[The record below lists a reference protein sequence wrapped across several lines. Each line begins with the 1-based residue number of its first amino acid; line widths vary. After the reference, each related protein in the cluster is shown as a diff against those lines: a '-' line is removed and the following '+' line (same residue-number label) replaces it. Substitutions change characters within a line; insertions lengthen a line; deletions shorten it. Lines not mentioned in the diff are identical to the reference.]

1 MHDRYFITGT
11 DTEVG
16 KTYVTAAL
24 LQAFIAQGHQAVGYK
39 PVAAG
44 ADLAPDYQLNSDAV
58 TLQRASAIKLPYSA
72 INPVLLETPCSPH
85 WAAALANTPI
95 DTQILSDGLAYLKQQ
110 ASSVLVEGAGGWQ
123 VPLSETETLADWVV
137 VHQLPVIMVVGIKL
151 GCLNHA
157 LLTAEAI
164 RARGLTLAGWVA
176 NAVDPKVQHSDEM
189 VRYLAAHLDAPCLG
203 ELPFDYQASPAQRA
217 KHLNIRSL

>member
-1 MHDRYFITGT
+1 MHDSYFITGT

-16 KTYVTAAL
+16 KTYTTAAL
-24 LQAFIAQGHQAVGYK
+24 LHAFIAKGYQAVGYK

-58 TLQRASAIKLPYSA
+58 TLQRASAIALPYAA

-95 DTQILSDGLAYLKQQ
+95 DTQMLSDGLVHLKQQ
-110 ASSVLVEGAGGWQ
+110 ARPVLVEGAGGWQ

-137 VHQLPVIMVVGIKL
+137 AHQLPVIMVVGIKL

-164 RARGLTLAGWVA
+164 RARGLELAGWVA
-176 NAVDPKVQHSDEM
+176 NTVDPKAQHSDEM
-189 VRYLAAHLDAPCLG
+189 VRYLNAHLDAPYLG
-203 ELPFDYQASPAQRA
+203 HLPFAADASPTQCAS
-217 KHLNIRSL
+217 HLDVSRL